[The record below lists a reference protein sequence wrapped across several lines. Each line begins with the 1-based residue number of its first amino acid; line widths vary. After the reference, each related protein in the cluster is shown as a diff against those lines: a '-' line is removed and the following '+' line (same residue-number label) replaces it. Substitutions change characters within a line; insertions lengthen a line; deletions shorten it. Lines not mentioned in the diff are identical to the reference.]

1 MTTPS
6 LPVVAS
12 EQINRSIDA
21 EMARARKSH
30 AGFFRGGASVPD
42 VPVREKQ
49 PPRVLIVRPQG
60 KCKDHPL
67 VGNVRPHY
75 SGGECLAFRDAESAA
90 DHARINGW
98 NLRLELDKH
107 PDFPW
112 PTQDALDVTPA
123 QIAEYE
129 AGRVNAAA

>member
-12 EQINRSIDA
+12 EQINRSVDA
-21 EMARARKSH
+21 ELARTRKTH
-30 AGFFRGGASVPD
+30 PAYFRGGASVPAE
-42 VPVREKQ
+42 PVKQ

-60 KCKDHPL
+60 KCKDYPL
-67 VGNVRPHY
+67 VGNVRPY
-75 SGGECLAFRDAESAA
+75 RGSTDACLAFRDAESAA

-129 AGRVNAAA
+129 AGRVKAAA